1 MYYMISSSFKS
12 HSFSKEDS
20 SSEES
25 KEVEE
30 TNEKMEKPTDRSGQT
45 ENEDD
50 EVYIMVIYTAFLF
63 KFHLVFSFKFC
74 NNV

>member
-50 EVYIMVIYTAFLF
+50 EVYIMVIHTAFLF

>member
-12 HSFSKEDS
+12 YSFSKED

-50 EVYIMVIYTAFLF
+50 EVYIMVIYIAFLF